1 MRLMGWRM
9 MTRSGLSEWRREIV
23 GWREGV
29 VIEQCG
35 GNGAR
40 CSCMFDLIALIFSP
54 NLLGC

>member
-1 MRLMGWRM
+1 
-9 MTRSGLSEWRREIV
+9 LSEWRREIV